1 MTNETRTPNQEI
13 STWLDTVGT
22 DAPLQHSNPASLYLA
37 SLQGSEASR
46 TTARSVMKQI
56 ALLCDHEPDT
66 FPWHRLDRATVLALL
81 EKLKQKG
88 LADNTRNLY
97 LSIIKG
103 VTREA
108 MLHQQMADHQ
118 FSLIEQIRAIKLQRL
133 AVGRALHIDEIA
145 KLIDHCLHDEGA
157 AGVRDAALL
166 AILFGCG
173 PRRAEVVT
181 IDINK
186 LNFRDRSIKVIGKG
200 NKEREL
206 EMPPRTI
213 DLVKTWLEESGLAFG
228 PLFRPVNRWNQITQD
243 RRLTARGVYDI
254 VTRRVK
260 QAGLDKASPHDLR
273 RSFLTYLLDN
283 GEDLATAA
291 DMAGHASAD
300 TTRRYLRHQKRRNR
314 AAATKSTSDSN
325 CPPHSA
331 ALATCCSGEPKALTA
346 TPEGAPMLWS
356 SQRDQTTASAR
367 HRAGSALCPLQKS
380 LAPDIPKA
388 PYEHG

>member
-1 MTNETRTPNQEI
+1 MNTKKKTANQEI
-13 STWLDTVGT
+13 SGWLATVGA
-22 DAPLQHSNPASLYLA
+22 DAPLQHSNPAFLYLA

-56 ALLCDHEPDT
+56 AVLCDQTPDT
-66 FPWHRLDRATVLALL
+66 FPWHRLDRATVLALM

-88 LADNTRNLY
+88 LSDNTRNLY

-103 VTREA
+103 VAREA
-108 MLHQQMADHQ
+108 MLHQQMSDHQ

-133 AVGRALHIDEIA
+133 AVGRALHVDEIA
-145 KLIDHCLHDEGA
+145 RLIDHCLHDEGA

-166 AILFGCG
+166 GILFGCG

-186 LNFRDRSIKVIGKG
+186 INVIGKG

-213 DLVKTWLEESGLAFG
+213 DLVKTWLEESGLQFG
-228 PLFRPVNRWNQITQD
+228 PLFRPVNRWNQITED

-314 AAATKSTSDSN
+314 AAADKIDF
-325 CPPHSA
+325 
-331 ALATCCSGEPKALTA
+331 
-346 TPEGAPMLWS
+346 
-356 SQRDQTTASAR
+356 
-367 HRAGSALCPLQKS
+367 
-380 LAPDIPKA
+380 
-388 PYEHG
+388 